1 MIAKDNLPLSIVEN
15 EGFIQLMKTV
25 APLYTLP
32 SRKTITRLLDAKYE
46 ILKNKFIDDIQ
57 HVSSFTITCDIWTDI
72 SNKSYLGLTIHYLK
86 TEIVLTKTT
95 IGVIPLEKNHTS
107 EYIKDEL
114 LLVLRDFKI
123 DSSKI
128 MAVVTD
134 SASNMINAI
143 NSTFGNRKHIP
154 CMAHIL
160 AHVVPDSLK
169 TIYPIT
175 EIITKVKSIVTLVKR
190 SVVATDELVRLQK
203 RDGRTDGTI
212 LKFKQ
217 EVSTRWNSTFYMI
230 ERFLKLR
237 EYIYPVILKC
247 PTSPEM
253 ITHDEFD
260 VLTDVIKI
268 LQPIELVTREISGDL
283 YPTCNIIIPLI
294 RCMTKVINDCIPLT
308 NYGINLKECILLEI
322 ERRFRDIERIQILT
336 IATILDPRFK
346 KIHFNQPI
354 AVSSAISYI
363 NTLMQDAT
371 NTNQNSTCTKTTPI
385 MKCNETGTLWNFHD
399 NLVAS
404 STLTRDEPGGIN
416 VELRQYL
423 NQPVIPRHNDP
434 LKYWQTLKH
443 AYPMLFNIA
452 IKYLAV
458 TATSVPSE
466 RLFSKA
472 GIIKSDIRNRLTPN
486 RLNMLLFLGS
496 LNREDWGFI

>member
-1 MIAKDNLPLSIVEN
+1 MIAKDNLPLLTVEN

-46 ILKNKFIDDIQ
+46 ILKCKFIDNIQ
-57 HVSSFTITCDIWTDI
+57 HISSFTITCDIWTDI

-86 TEIVLTKTT
+86 TETLLTKTT

-107 EYIKDEL
+107 EYIQDEL
-114 LLVLRDFKI
+114 LSVLQVFKI

-128 MAVVTD
+128 IAVVTD
-134 SASNMINAI
+134 SAPNMVNAI
-143 NSTFGNRKHIP
+143 NSAFGVKKHIP

-160 AHVVPDSLK
+160 AHLVPDSLK
-169 TIYPIT
+169 IVYPIA
-175 EIITKVKSIVTLVKR
+175 EIITKVKNIVTLVKR

-217 EVSTRWNSTFYMI
+217 DVPTRWNSTLYMI

-260 VLTDVIKI
+260 ILTDVIKI
-268 LQPIELVTREISGDL
+268 LIPIESVTKEIGGDL
-283 YPTCNIIIPLI
+283 YPTCNMIIPII
-294 RCMTKVINDCIPLT
+294 RCMTKVINDCIPIT
-308 NYGINLKECILLEI
+308 DYGINLKKNILLEI
-322 ERRFRDIERIQILT
+322 ERRFHNIERYQILT
-336 IATILDPRFK
+336 VSTILDPRFK
-346 KIHFNQPI
+346 KIHFQQPI

-363 NTLMQDAT
+363 NSLMQTT
-371 NTNQNSTCTKTTPI
+371 NTNQSSTYTATISSTE
-385 MKCNETGTLWNFHD
+385 CNETNSLWNFHD

-404 STLTRDEPGGIN
+404 STKIRDEPGGIN

-423 NQPVIPRHNDP
+423 SQSVIPRHNDP

-443 AYPMLFNIA
+443 AYPVLFNIA
-452 IKYLAV
+452 IKYLAI

-466 RLFSKA
+466 RIFSKA
-472 GIIKSDIRNRLTPN
+472 GIIKSDLRNRLTPT
-486 RLNMLLFLGS
+486 RLNMLLFFGIFKS
-496 LNREDWGFI
+496 